1 MYELDYEPER
11 LDWNEYFTRYKET
24 RAIKYYREFLHFYE
38 PVLDRKT
45 RRFIDKYEIEDSRA
59 EDLKQIVSILLWEEL
74 QSYDSE
80 LPLLQLIKYKVQAA
94 WQEYVR
100 VNCGNFQVDNRHQYL
115 LLKKIAYLY
124 FQKKDNNSLSEIIS
138 EVAADLNLTEE
149 SVEKYLVAVSTFKP
163 KYNADFYA
171 NDDEDSF
178 YSSAVD
184 SVANDLDTEALYFK
198 LLRQEKLN
206 SALADLRKPDRLLI
220 EYVYG
225 ICPKCLKN
233 KEKKTLREASLL
245 LGLTEDGAEKKL
257 KNILNKLKKNM
268 VNEGCGH
275 CTYAAFFVPTNRDKS
290 PVWALLGEVGLLPDF
305 LFRAKFGEFRRVRV
319 SRCS

>member
-1 MYELDYEPER
+1 MYELDYTPER

-24 RAIKYYREFLHFYE
+24 GDIKYYREFLHYYE

-45 RRFIDKYEIEDSRA
+45 NRFIERYELEDFRA
-59 EDLKQIVSILLWEEL
+59 EDLKQTFSFLLWEEL
-74 QSYDSE
+74 QGYNSE
-80 LPLLQLIKYKVQAA
+80 IPLLQLIKYKVPAA

-100 VNCGNFQVDNRHQYL
+100 VNCGNFQIDNRHQYL

-124 FQKKDNNSLSEIIS
+124 YRKKGKNNSLSEIIS
-138 EVAADLNLTEE
+138 EIAAELNLTEE
-149 SVEKYLVAVSTFKP
+149 SVENYLVAVSTFKP

-171 NDDEDSF
+171 SDDEDDF

-198 LLRQEKLN
+198 LLQQEKLN
-206 SALADLRKPDRLLI
+206 NVLADLRKPDRLLI

-225 ICPKCLKN
+225 ICPKCLKDR
-233 KEKKTLREASLL
+233 EKKTLREASLL

-257 KNILNKLKKNM
+257 KKILNKLKKSL
-268 VNEGCGH
+268 E
-275 CTYAAFFVPTNRDKS
+275 
-290 PVWALLGEVGLLPDF
+290 E
-305 LFRAKFGEFRRVRV
+305 
-319 SRCS
+319 

>member
-1 MYELDYEPER
+1 MYELEYKPER
-11 LDWNEYFTRYKET
+11 LDWNVYFIRFKET
-24 RAIKYYREFLHFYE
+24 GDTKYYREFLHFYE
-38 PVLDRKT
+38 PVLDRKIG
-45 RRFIDKYEIEDSRA
+45 RFIEHYELEDYRA
-59 EDLKQIVSILLWEEL
+59 EDLKQIFSFLLWEEL

-80 LPLLQLIKYKVQAA
+80 IPLLQLIKYKVQTA
-94 WQEYVR
+94 WHEYVR

-124 FQKKDNNSLSEIIS
+124 YQKKDNNSLSEIIP
-138 EVAADLNLTEE
+138 EIAAELEITEE
-149 SVEKYLVAVSTFKP
+149 NVEEYIIAVSTFKP
-163 KYNADFYA
+163 KYNADYYA
-171 NDDEDSF
+171 NDDEDVL
-178 YSSAVD
+178 YSSAMD

>member
-1 MYELDYEPER
+1 MYELDYTPER
-11 LDWNEYFTRYKET
+11 LDWNEYFTRFKET
-24 RAIKYYREFLHFYE
+24 RDIRFFREFLHFYE
-38 PVLDRKT
+38 PVLDRKIA
-45 RRFIDKYEIEDSRA
+45 RFIERYELEDYRA
-59 EDLKQIVSILLWEEL
+59 EDLKQIFSFLLWEEL
-74 QSYDSE
+74 QNYKTE
-80 LPLLQLIKYKVQAA
+80 LPLLQLVKYKVQTK

-100 VNCGNFQVDNRHQYL
+100 VNCGNYQVDKRHQYL

-124 FQKKDNNSLSEIIS
+124 YRKKGKNNSLSEIIS
-138 EVAADLNLTEE
+138 EIAAELNLTEE
-149 SVEKYLVAVSTFKP
+149 SVENYLVAVSTFKP

-171 NDDEDSF
+171 SNDEDDF

-225 ICPKCLKN
+225 VCPKCLKN

-257 KNILNKLKKNM
+257 KKILNKLKKSM
-268 VNEGCGH
+268 E
-275 CTYAAFFVPTNRDKS
+275 
-290 PVWALLGEVGLLPDF
+290 E
-305 LFRAKFGEFRRVRV
+305 
-319 SRCS
+319 

>member
-1 MYELDYEPER
+1 M
-11 LDWNEYFTRYKET
+11 
-24 RAIKYYREFLHFYE
+24 
-38 PVLDRKT
+38 DRKIG
-45 RRFIDKYEIEDSRA
+45 RFIDKYEIEDSRA
-59 EDLKQIVSILLWEEL
+59 EDLKQIFSILLWEEL

-100 VNCGNFQVDNRHQYL
+100 VNCGNYQIDNRHQYL
-115 LLKKIAYLY
+115 LLKKTAYLY
-124 FQKKDNNSLSEIIS
+124 YQKKDNNSLSEIIV
-138 EVAADLNLTEE
+138 EIAAELNLTEE
-149 SVEKYLVAVSTFKP
+149 SVEKYLVTVSTFKT
-163 KYNADFYA
+163 KYNAYFYA
-171 NDDEDSF
+171 NDDEDVL

-184 SVANDLDTEALYFK
+184 SVANDLNTEALYFK

-233 KEKKTLREASLL
+233 KDKKTLREASLL

-268 VNEGCGH
+268 E
-275 CTYAAFFVPTNRDKS
+275 K
-290 PVWALLGEVGLLPDF
+290 
-305 LFRAKFGEFRRVRV
+305 
-319 SRCS
+319 

>member
-1 MYELDYEPER
+1 MYELEYEPER
-11 LDWNEYFTRYKET
+11 LDLNEYFIRFKET
-24 RAIKYYREFLHFYE
+24 GDTKYYREFLHFYE
-38 PVLDRKT
+38 PVLDRKIG
-45 RRFIDKYEIEDSRA
+45 RFIEHYELEDSRA
-59 EDLKQIVSILLWEEL
+59 EDLKQIFSFLLWEEL
-74 QSYDSE
+74 QGYDSE
-80 LPLLQLIKYKVQAA
+80 IPLLQMIKYKVQAA

-115 LLKKIAYLY
+115 LLKKTAYLY
-124 FQKKDNNSLSEIIS
+124 YQKKDSNNSLSELIS
-138 EVAADLNLTEE
+138 EIAAELELTEE

-171 NDDEDSF
+171 SDDENDY

-233 KEKKTLREASLL
+233 KDKKTLREASLL

-257 KNILNKLKKNM
+257 KKILNKLKKSM
-268 VNEGCGH
+268 E
-275 CTYAAFFVPTNRDKS
+275 
-290 PVWALLGEVGLLPDF
+290 E
-305 LFRAKFGEFRRVRV
+305 
-319 SRCS
+319 

>member
-1 MYELDYEPER
+1 MYELDYTPER

-24 RAIKYYREFLHFYE
+24 GDIKYYREFLHYYE

-45 RRFIDKYEIEDSRA
+45 NRFIERYELEDFRA
-59 EDLKQIVSILLWEEL
+59 EDLKQTFSFLLWEEL
-74 QSYDSE
+74 QSYNSE
-80 LPLLQLIKYKVQAA
+80 IPLLQLIKYKVQAA

-100 VNCGNFQVDNRHQYL
+100 VNCGNFQIDNRHQYL

-124 FQKKDNNSLSEIIS
+124 YRKKGKNNSLSEIIS
-138 EVAADLNLTEE
+138 EIAAELNLTEE
-149 SVEKYLVAVSTFKP
+149 SVENYLVAVSTFKP

-171 NDDEDSF
+171 NDDEDDF

-198 LLRQEKLN
+198 LLQQEKLN
-206 SALADLRKPDRLLI
+206 NVLADLRKPDRLLI

-225 ICPKCLKN
+225 ICPKCLKDR
-233 KEKKTLREASLL
+233 EKKTLREASLL

-257 KNILNKLKKNM
+257 KNILNKLKKSI
-268 VNEGCGH
+268 E
-275 CTYAAFFVPTNRDKS
+275 K
-290 PVWALLGEVGLLPDF
+290 
-305 LFRAKFGEFRRVRV
+305 
-319 SRCS
+319 